1 MWIPHR
7 SQGCDQDFT
16 SEIHE
21 PRSEGRLAGLQ
32 FRCFALG
39 GVQGGDRIKFSVIS
53 PNKTQCDGHP

>member
-1 MWIPHR
+1 MWIPHS

-32 FRCFALG
+32 FRCFTLG

-53 PNKTQCDGHP
+53 PNKT